1 MTLSMFDPLRVDRK
15 LALTDVIVIRALDP
29 NAIDRKKKSIML
41 SCVVA
46 REQIKVI
53 NKYFV
58 GEPS

>member
-1 MTLSMFDPLRVDRK
+1 MMSDPLCVDQK

-29 NAIDRKKKSIML
+29 NAIDRKKKKLIML

-46 REQIKVI
+46 REQVKVI

-58 GEPS
+58 GEPF